1 MDRRRSSPLCI
12 GLGALALMLG
22 CSNQNGGTE
31 GAGTGGDS
39 STGGSGGDAGGSGGS
54 GTGGVSTGTGGSVTG
69 TGGSQ
74 TGTGG
79 AGTGGGPGGGGTGG
93 ITGTGGTGTGG
104 KAGATGAGG
113 KAGATGTGGAP
124 GTGGSPGIG
133 GSPGTGGGGGGA
145 PGGSTVCGSGAE
157 NANVTVTC
165 PAGQTIDEISFASFG
180 TPTGSCGSF
189 APGSCNASSSMA
201 VVQALCVGRNSCSVP
216 ANNGAFTDPCDKT
229 TKSLSIQATCTVGG
243 GMEPPTVGQLPF
255 KGFAGDPAA
264 CADMQHL
271 GVSWYYNWK
280 QTPTSGCSSTGVPFV
295 PMIWGHAGSE
305 QSASGITSA
314 VSSFVS
320 KSYGYV
326 LGFNEPDNST
336 QSNIT
341 VATAVSL
348 WPSFNNSAIQ
358 LGTPA
363 TQANSTGQTWFT
375 SFMGSVN
382 GSTTLH
388 ADFIALHWYG
398 WNAGSCDAAA
408 SQLES
413 YIKYAEAFSGNR
425 PIWLTEWGCLN
436 DSAPDAPTVLNFYN
450 GALAVFARHP
460 RVARYSWY
468 PWSTNLELVNSDGSL
483 TALGVA
489 YAAAPAYK

>member
-1 MDRRRSSPLCI
+1 MDRRRSSPLVL
-12 GLGALALMLG
+12 GLCFGALALMLG

-31 GAGTGGDS
+31 GSGTGGES
-39 STGGSGGDAGGSGGS
+39 ATGGSGGDTGSGGS
-54 GTGGVSTGTGGSVTG
+54 GTGGSSTGTGGTG

-79 AGTGGGPGGGGTGG
+79 VGTGGAKGGAGAGGTTATGG
-93 ITGTGGTGTGG
+93 STGTGGASTGGAGGGG
-104 KAGATGAGG
+104 KAGTSGSGGSGG
-113 KAGATGTGGAP
+113 KAGAP
-124 GTGGSPGIG
+124 GTGGAPATG
-133 GSPGTGGGGGGA
+133 GSS
-145 PGGSTVCGSGAE
+145 GSSGSAGSG
-157 NANVTVTC
+157 
-165 PAGQTIDEISFASFG
+165 GI
-180 TPTGSCGSF
+180 
-189 APGSCNASSSMA
+189 
-201 VVQALCVGRNSCSVP
+201 
-216 ANNGAFTDPCDKT
+216 
-229 TKSLSIQATCTVGG
+229 
-243 GMEPPTVGQLPF
+243 PF

-280 QTPTSGCSSTGVPFV
+280 QTPTSGCASTGIPFV
-295 PMIWGHAGSE
+295 PMIWGHTGSE

-320 KSYGYV
+320 KGYGSV
-326 LGFNEPDNST
+326 LGFNEPDNSG
-336 QSNIT
+336 QANLP

-363 TQANSTGQTWFT
+363 TSANSAGQTWFT

-388 ADFIALHWYG
+388 ADFIAIHWYG

-408 SQLES
+408 SQFES
-413 YIKYAEAFSGNR
+413 YIKYAEGFSGNR
-425 PIWLTEWGCLN
+425 PIWITEWGCLN
-436 DSAPDAPTVLNFYN
+436 NSAPDAQTVLNFYK
-450 GALAVFARHP
+450 GALAVFAKHP

-468 PWSTNLELVNSDGSL
+468 PWSTNNELVNSDGTL
-483 TALGVA
+483 TALGNA

>member
-1 MDRRRSSPLCI
+1 MDRRRPSPFCV
-12 GLGALALMLG
+12 GFGALALMLG
-22 CSNQNGGTE
+22 CSAQNGSTE
-31 GAGTGGDS
+31 GAGTGG
-39 STGGSGGDAGGSGGS
+39 TPTGGGSGGDTGGSGDGGTGGSPTGTGGNGTGSGGS
-54 GTGGVSTGTGGSVTG
+54 P
-69 TGGSQ
+69 

-79 AGTGGGPGGGGTGG
+79 AGTGGVQGGAGAGGTKATGG
-93 ITGTGGTGTGG
+93 TTGTGGG
-104 KAGATGAGG
+104 KAGASGSGG
-113 KAGATGTGGAP
+113 KAGASGTGGSGGRAGAP
-124 GTGGSPGIG
+124 GTGGASASG
-133 GSPGTGGGGGGA
+133 GSS
-145 PGGSTVCGSGAE
+145 GSSGSAGSG
-157 NANVTVTC
+157 
-165 PAGQTIDEISFASFG
+165 GI
-180 TPTGSCGSF
+180 
-189 APGSCNASSSMA
+189 
-201 VVQALCVGRNSCSVP
+201 
-216 ANNGAFTDPCDKT
+216 
-229 TKSLSIQATCTVGG
+229 
-243 GMEPPTVGQLPF
+243 PF
-255 KGFAGDPAA
+255 KGFAGDPTA

-280 QTPTSGCSSTGVPFV
+280 QTPTNGCASTNIPFV
-295 PMIWGHAGSE
+295 PMIWGHTGSE
-305 QSASGITSA
+305 QSAAGITSS

-388 ADFIALHWYG
+388 ADFIAIHWYG

-408 SQLES
+408 SQFES
-413 YIKYAEAFSGNR
+413 YIKYAEGFSGSR
-425 PIWLTEWGCLN
+425 PIWITEWGCLN
-436 DSAPDAPTVLNFYN
+436 DSAPDTQTVLNFYK
-450 GALAVFARHP
+450 GALAVFAKHP

-468 PWSTNLELVNSDGSL
+468 PWSTNNELVNSDGTL
-483 TALGVA
+483 TALGSA

>member
-1 MDRRRSSPLCI
+1 MDRRRSAPLCI

-31 GAGTGGDS
+31 G
-39 STGGSGGDAGGSGGS
+39 S
-54 GTGGVSTGTGGSVTG
+54 GTGGVSTTSGSGGDARGSGGNGSGGSLTGTGGSITG

-79 AGTGGGPGGGGTGG
+79 ASTGGAPGGAGAGGVRATGG
-93 ITGTGGTGTGG
+93 VTGTGGTASGG
-104 KAGATGAGG
+104 KAGAA
-113 KAGATGTGGAP
+113 GTGGALA
-124 GTGGSPGIG
+124 TG
-133 GSPGTGGGGGGA
+133 GSPGTGGGGAGS
-145 PGGSTVCGSGAE
+145 PGGTSVCGSGAE
-157 NANVTVTC
+157 NASVTVTC
-165 PAGQTIDEISFASFG
+165 PTGQTIDKITFASFG

-189 APGSCNASSSMA
+189 ATGSCNASSSMA
-201 VVQALCVGRNSCSVP
+201 VVQALCVGRTSCSVP

-243 GMEPPTVGQLPF
+243 GMEPPAAGQQPF
-255 KGFAGDPAA
+255 KGFAGDPTA

-280 QTPTSGCSSTGVPFV
+280 QTPTSGCAGTNVPFV
-295 PMIWGHAGSE
+295 PMIWGHSNEVTA
-305 QSASGITSA
+305 SAITSA

-388 ADFIALHWYG
+388 ADFIAIHWYG

-413 YIKYAEAFSGNR
+413 YIKYAEGFSGNR

-436 DSAPDAPTVLNFYN
+436 DSAPDVPTVVNFYN

-468 PWSTNLELVNSDGSL
+468 PWSTNLDLVNSDGTL
-483 TALGVA
+483 TTLGTA
-489 YAAAPAYK
+489 YSAAPAYK

>member
-1 MDRRRSSPLCI
+1 MDRRRPSPLCI
-12 GLGALALMLG
+12 GFGALALMLG

-31 GAGTGGDS
+31 GSGTGGES
-39 STGGSGGDAGGSGGS
+39 ATGGSGGDTGSGGS
-54 GTGGVSTGTGGSVTG
+54 GTGGASTGTGGSVTG
-69 TGGSQ
+69 TGGSE

-79 AGTGGGPGGGGTGG
+79 GAPGSAGAGGARATGGATGAGG
-93 ITGTGGTGTGG
+93 
-104 KAGATGAGG
+104 TGAGG
-113 KAGATGTGGAP
+113 KAGAPGTGGASGKAGSGGGGKAGASGTGGAP
-124 GTGGSPGIG
+124 GVGGSGGSSGSAGIG
-133 GSPGTGGGGGGA
+133 G
-145 PGGSTVCGSGAE
+145 
-157 NANVTVTC
+157 
-165 PAGQTIDEISFASFG
+165 I
-180 TPTGSCGSF
+180 
-189 APGSCNASSSMA
+189 
-201 VVQALCVGRNSCSVP
+201 
-216 ANNGAFTDPCDKT
+216 
-229 TKSLSIQATCTVGG
+229 
-243 GMEPPTVGQLPF
+243 PF
-255 KGFAGDPAA
+255 KGFAGDPTA

-280 QTPTSGCSSTGVPFV
+280 QTPTSGCASTGIPFV
-295 PMIWGHAGSE
+295 PMIWGHTGSE
-305 QSASGITSA
+305 QSASGIMSS

-336 QSNIT
+336 QSNIP

-388 ADFIALHWYG
+388 ADFIAIHWYG
-398 WNAGSCDAAA
+398 WNTGSCDAAA

-413 YIKYAEAFSGNR
+413 YVKYAEGFSGNR
-425 PIWLTEWGCLN
+425 PIWITEWGCLN
-436 DSAPDAPTVLNFYN
+436 DSAPDAQTVLNFYK

-468 PWSTNLELVNSDGSL
+468 PWSTNNELVNSDGTL
-483 TALGVA
+483 TTLGNA

>member
-1 MDRRRSSPLCI
+1 MDRRRPSPLCV
-12 GLGALALMLG
+12 GFGALALMLG

-31 GAGTGGDS
+31 GSGTGGES
-39 STGGSGGDAGGSGGS
+39 ATGGSGGDTGSGGS
-54 GTGGVSTGTGGSVTG
+54 G

-79 AGTGGGPGGGGTGG
+79 AGTGGMQGAAGAGGTNATGG
-93 ITGTGGTGTGG
+93 ITGTGGG
-104 KAGATGAGG
+104 KAGASGRGGQGGGAG
-113 KAGATGTGGAP
+113 KAGASGQGGGAGKAGASGTGGASA
-124 GTGGSPGIG
+124 TGGSS
-133 GSPGTGGGGGGA
+133 GSS
-145 PGGSTVCGSGAE
+145 GSAGSGG
-157 NANVTVTC
+157 V
-165 PAGQTIDEISFASFG
+165 
-180 TPTGSCGSF
+180 
-189 APGSCNASSSMA
+189 
-201 VVQALCVGRNSCSVP
+201 
-216 ANNGAFTDPCDKT
+216 
-229 TKSLSIQATCTVGG
+229 
-243 GMEPPTVGQLPF
+243 PF
-255 KGFAGDPAA
+255 KGFAGDPTA

-280 QTPTSGCSSTGVPFV
+280 QTPTSGCASTGVPFV
-295 PMIWGHAGSE
+295 PMVWGHTGSE
-305 QSASGITSA
+305 QSASGIMSA

-320 KSYGYV
+320 KGYGAV

-388 ADFIALHWYG
+388 ADFIAIHWYG

-408 SQLES
+408 SQFES
-413 YIKYAEAFSGNR
+413 YLKYAEGFSGNR
-425 PIWLTEWGCLN
+425 PIWVTEWGCLN
-436 DSAPDAPTVLNFYN
+436 DSAPDTQTVLNFYK
-450 GALAVFARHP
+450 GALAVFAKHP

-468 PWSTNLELVNSDGSL
+468 PWSTNNELVNSDGTL
-483 TALGVA
+483 TTLGDA